1 MFKIGDLVEVK
12 ALNKY
17 KINRK
22 LIGYVETVVDGKVG
36 VRYLN
41 ESEFGINNKFGN
53 ELIVYTNPLDFLKP
67 YVSIDERGE
76 NE

>member
-17 KINRK
+17 KINRQ
-22 LIGYVETVVDGKVG
+22 LIGLVETVVDGKVG

-41 ESEFGINNKFGN
+41 ENKFGINNFGN
-53 ELIVYTNPLDFLKP
+53 ELVVYTNPLDFIKP

>member
-17 KINRK
+17 KINRQ

-41 ESEFGINNKFGN
+41 ENKFGINNFGN
-53 ELIVYTNPLDFLKP
+53 ELVVYTNPLDFLKLCDTM
-67 YVSIDERGE
+67 DERGQDE
-76 NE
+76 